1 MNNPA
6 LASDPEARRPLRA
19 GRQAGERGGMRR
31 EKDNQPR
38 AELWV
43 GSGTGTNRWLAVV
56 RGINP
61 APDGA
66 TNVKNGQEIQ
76 TRLFED

>member
-1 MNNPA
+1 
-6 LASDPEARRPLRA
+6 
-19 GRQAGERGGMRR
+19 MRR

-38 AELWV
+38 PERWV
-43 GSGTGTNRWLAVV
+43 GSGAGTNRWLAVV
-56 RGINP
+56 RSIDP
-61 APDGA
+61 APDEA

>member
-1 MNNPA
+1 
-6 LASDPEARRPLRA
+6 
-19 GRQAGERGGMRR
+19 MRR

-38 AELWV
+38 AERWV
-43 GSGTGTNRWLAVV
+43 GSGAGTNRWLAVV
-56 RGINP
+56 RSIDP
-61 APDGA
+61 APDEA